1 MLFALGF
8 IAGLLMA
15 SFVGIILIYSKFE
28 LFLDKTMSKLVQKKV
43 TWPIKES
50 IEILE
55 PIPLDI
61 EAMEKVFEEN
71 DKKGRDTK
79 MSELD
84 AENL

>member
-8 IAGLLMA
+8 IAGLLMTG
-15 SFVGIILIYSKFE
+15 FVGIILIYSK
-28 LFLDKTMSKLVQKKV
+28 LNKTMSKLVQKKV
-43 TWPIKES
+43 TWPIKEG

-61 EAMEKVFEEN
+61 EAMEKVFEET